1 MTSGRHNRRV
11 DPADA
16 DRVAHA
22 HGIRLLLQF
31 GSTVTGRVHAKSDVD
46 VAVLL
51 ERPRQ
56 TLEERG
62 AMVHDLQALFPD
74 RELDLAVLNHADPL
88 FLKQVMDTARLLY
101 GTAADLRRLQL
112 LAFKRYQ
119 DHRKYFELERRFV
132 ADAAS
137 GADGHG

>member
-1 MTSGRHNRRV
+1 MVHNPRV
-11 DPADA
+11 SASLES
-16 DRVAHA
+16 VAQA

-51 ERPRQ
+51 WRVPQ
-56 TLEERG
+56 TLEQRG

-74 RELDLAVLNHADPL
+74 LELDLAVLNHADPL
-88 FLKQVMDTARLLY
+88 FLKQVMETARLLY
-101 GTAADLRRLQL
+101 GTEADLRRLQL

-119 DHRKYFELERRFV
+119 DHRKYLELERRFV
-132 ADAAS
+132 ADAVRGAAS
-137 GADGHG
+137 RG

>member
-1 MTSGRHNRRV
+1 VNA
-11 DPADA
+11 ADL
-16 DRVAHA
+16 DRIARA

-31 GSTVTGRVHAKSDVD
+31 GSTVTGRVHAKSDVA

-62 AMVHDLQALFPD
+62 AMVHDLEALFPD
-74 RELDLAVLNHADPL
+74 RELDLAILNHADPL

-101 GTAADLRRLQL
+101 GAPTELRRLQL

-119 DHRKYFELERRFV
+119 DHRKYFEMERRFV
-132 ADAAS
+132 ADAVS
-137 GADGHG
+137 TFR

>member
-1 MTSGRHNRRV
+1 MN
-11 DPADA
+11 PADL
-16 DRVAHA
+16 DRVARA

-51 ERPRQ
+51 ERPSQ
-56 TLEERG
+56 TLEERA

-88 FLKQVMDTARLLY
+88 FLKQVMDTARLLH
-101 GTAADLRRLQL
+101 GTVADLRRLQL

-119 DHRKYFELERRFV
+119 DHRKYLELERRFV
-132 ADAAS
+132 ADAVR
-137 GADGHG
+137 GAAGRG

>member
-1 MTSGRHNRRV
+1 MNPT
-11 DPADA
+11 DL
-16 DRVAHA
+16 DRIARA

-51 ERPRQ
+51 ERSRQ

-62 AMVHDLQALFPD
+62 AMAHDLQSLFPD
-74 RELDLAVLNHADPL
+74 REIDLAVLNHADPL

-132 ADAAS
+132 ADAVT
-137 GADGHG
+137 GAADRG

>member
-1 MTSGRHNRRV
+1 MI
-11 DPADA
+11 PADLE
-16 DRVAHA
+16 RVAHA

-51 ERPRQ
+51 ERSHQ

-74 RELDLAVLNHADPL
+74 RTVDLAVLNHADPL
-88 FLKQVMDTARLLY
+88 FLKQVMDTARPLY

-112 LAFKRYQ
+112 LAFKRYH

-132 ADAAS
+132 ADAVR
-137 GADGHG
+137 GAAGRG